1 MSTRTLF
8 RGLAVAVALI
18 VGLTAFPACALP
30 VPDPFR
36 RADLQAGLDRLVES
50 GSATAALLRIQQG
63 RHEWAAH
70 AGANELSSSVPPSPS
85 SRFRIGSVTKTFVAT
100 VVLQLVDEGTL
111 ALDDPIDRHLPGVV
125 PNGTAI
131 TVRQILNH
139 TSGVYDYAHERDW
152 STNRWRGDGRFR
164 TYAPQELLDV
174 AFAQAPYFPPGQGWH
189 YSNTNYVVAALL
201 IERLTGRPYGVEISE
216 RILRPLHLN
225 QTSLPGTD
233 PTVPE
238 PHAHGY
244 TELEHEGAEHEGWVD
259 ATEMNPSLDWAAGE
273 MISTTADLNRFIAAL
288 LGGDLLSPAALS
300 AMRDTVETGGGFRYG
315 LGLQEFDLP
324 CGTTITGHGGELL
337 GYTTYTTISD
347 NGRQLTLS
355 YNPYHRQTG
364 STPDTVI
371 NLLTVVYCP
380 PPLSKR

>member
-1 MSTRTLF
+1 MRTRTLF
-8 RGLAVAVALI
+8 RGPAVAAALT
-18 VGLTAFPACALP
+18 VGLTAFPACAFP

-63 RHEWAAH
+63 RDEWAAH

-139 TSGVYDYAHERDW
+139 TSGIYDYAHERDW

-164 TYAPQELLDV
+164 TYQPQELLDV
-174 AFAQAPYFPPGQGWH
+174 AFAKAPYFPPGQGWR

-201 IERLTGRPYGVEISE
+201 IERLTGRPYGVEITE

-238 PHAHGY
+238 PHAHG
-244 TELEHEGAEHEGWVD
+244 
-259 ATEMNPSLDWAAGE
+259 E

-288 LGGDLLSPAALS
+288 LGGDLLSPATLS

-337 GYTTYTTISD
+337 GYITYTTISSD
-347 NGRQLTLS
+347 GRQLTLS
-355 YNPYHRQTG
+355 YNPHRRQTG
-364 STPDTVI
+364 STPDAVI
-371 NLLTVVYCP
+371 NLLTVAYCP
-380 PPLSKR
+380 GSQPQ